1 MEWDQLWI
9 DINLA
14 TMDPDRPGSYG
25 EIEDAALAVK
35 DGRIAWVG
43 PRSELPEFDPLAMPV
58 IKGNGQ
64 WLTPGLVDCHT
75 HLVFAGTRASE
86 FEARLNGATY
96 EEIARQGGGILS
108 TVKATRAADEE
119 TLFQLGR
126 ERLNAL
132 LAEGVTRVEIK
143 SGYGLDTETEH
154 KMLSLARHLG
164 EVHPLDVHTT
174 FLGAHAL
181 PAEYQGRQQAY
192 VDLVCDEMMPAIAAD
207 NLADAVDVFCENIA
221 FDLDQTEQ
229 VFRTARELGL
239 PVKLHAE
246 QLSNMGGSQLAAR
259 HQALS
264 VDHIECLD
272 EAGVKALADSGTVA
286 VLLPGAFYFLRETRK
301 PPVELL
307 RHHGVPMAVA
317 SDFNPGSSPLCSTLL
332 MVNMGCTLFGLTP
345 AEALAGVTRH
355 GAQALGVGDR
365 VGQLKVG
372 MIADMAQWQ
381 IGHPAE
387 LAWQYGNR
395 PCRAVYK
402 AGKVVRVS

>member
-14 TMDPDRPGSYG
+14 TMDPDRSGSYG

-35 DGRIAWVG
+35 DGQIAWVG
-43 PRSELPEFDPLAMPV
+43 PRSELPEFDPLSIPV
-58 IKGNGQ
+58 VKGNGQ

-108 TVKATRAADEE
+108 TVKATRDADRE

-154 KMLSLARHLG
+154 KMLSLARYLG

-174 FLGAHAL
+174 FLGAHAV
-181 PAEYQGRQQAY
+181 PADYKGKEQAY
-192 VDLVCDEMMPAIAAD
+192 VDLVCDEMIPAIAAD
-207 NLADAVDVFCENIA
+207 KLADAVDVFCENIA
-221 FDLDQTEQ
+221 FDLEQTEQ
-229 VFRTARELGL
+229 VFRKAQEYQL

-246 QLSNMGGSQLAAR
+246 QLSNMGGSKLAAR
-259 HQALS
+259 YQALS

-272 EAGVKALADSGTVA
+272 EEGVQALAESGTVA
-286 VLLPGAFYFLRETRK
+286 VILPGAFYFLRETRK
-301 PPVELL
+301 PPIDLL
-307 RHHGVPMAVA
+307 RQYGVPMAVA

-332 MVNMGCTLFGLTP
+332 MINMACTLFGLTP
-345 AEALAGVTRH
+345 AEALAGVTRN
-355 GAQALGVGDR
+355 GARALGVGDR

-372 MIADMAQWQ
+372 MEADLAQWA

-395 PCRAVYK
+395 PCKAVYK
-402 AGKVVRVS
+402 GGKVVRMG